1 MSIIEK
7 NALQGMS
14 RQDRRLRARLE
25 RRTIEKLIERLEDE
39 GADLD
44 ALCRIV
50 RAYCDLRTHD
60 VAAEKN
66 LVTLLAA
73 QTRSGRAADP
83 ATPPEAADFRRKLA
97 RTVRDLYGLDSEG

>member
-1 MSIIEK
+1 MSPTEK
-7 NALQGMS
+7 TVLRGMS

-25 RRTIEKLIERLEDE
+25 RRTIEKLIERLESE

-50 RAYCDLRTHD
+50 RAYCDLRRHD

-66 LVTLLAA
+66 LVTLLTARP
-73 QTRSGRAADP
+73 RSGRDADP
-83 ATPPEAADFRRKLA
+83 AAPPEAADFRRKLA
-97 RTVRDLYGLDSEG
+97 RTVRDLYGIETEE